1 MKRRSVGTVLAL
13 ISALVM
19 GCGSGG
25 GDFKPASELPQTAHD
40 DHAHHGHSHGGS
52 SEGPHHGSLIELGD
66 EEFHGEIVVD
76 SKSHTL
82 KLYLLGP
89 DAKTDA
95 TTAAT
100 EATLTLE
107 GGPTLTLKPAEGQA
121 EGMVSV
127 FTVSDEKAV
136 HEIAEAE
143 FIHGELA
150 IQIGDKKYTA
160 HVDAHFHADHDQ
172 ADEKP
177 ADGGTETS
185 APAPAGAEGPALE
198 APEPAAK
205 PE

>member
-1 MKRRSVGTVLAL
+1 MTRRWGWMVLSVVAALTV
-13 ISALVM
+13 
-19 GCGSGG
+19 GCDSGSSE
-25 GDFKPASELPQTAHD
+25 FKPAADLPQTAHD
-40 DHAHHGHSHGGS
+40 DHDHHGHAHGGS
-52 SEGPHHGSLIELGD
+52 SEGPHHGSLIELGE

-76 SKSHTL
+76 GKSHTL

-89 DAKTDA
+89 DAKADA

-121 EGMVSV
+121 EGMVSLFSV
-127 FTVSDEKAV
+127 TDEKAV

-143 FIHGELA
+143 FIHGELS
-150 IQIGDKKYTA
+150 IQIGEKKYTA
-160 HVDAHFHADHDQ
+160 HVDAHFHAEHDH

-177 ADGGTETS
+177 AETPAE
-185 APAPAGAEGPALE
+185 APAAAPATTEGPALE
-198 APEPAAK
+198 APDAPAK